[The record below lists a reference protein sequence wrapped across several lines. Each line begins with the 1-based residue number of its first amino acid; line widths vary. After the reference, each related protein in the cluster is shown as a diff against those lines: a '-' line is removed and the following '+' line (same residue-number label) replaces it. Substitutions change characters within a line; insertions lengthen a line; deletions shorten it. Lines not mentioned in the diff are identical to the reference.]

1 MLRVAQGRSRATLYV
16 ASCLPGT
23 CHALSRMRYAI
34 HPRSR
39 VVAVCRIIFGIY
51 CWYSTR
57 QPSARRRRV
66 TAAQQELSRIEA
78 GTPRHVHVILAAVSA
93 YKRTHAHT
101 TVACTNGTF
110 ARAAM
115 RAHACTDARTLT
127 QHTGTHARTH
137 ARTHAHVRT
146 LTRTR
151 CRRQRLFGKQPKGTV
166 RHDSFHSAALRCC
179 SCSGLSH

>member
-1 MLRVAQGRSRATLYV
+1 MLLWHSRLPAESGRAEPLRVAWSVLRVAQGRSRATSYV

-39 VVAVCRIIFGIY
+39 VVAVCRITFGIY
-51 CWYSTR
+51 YWYSTR

-93 YKRTHAHT
+93 YTRTPQWHAQTAHLRVQRCARTHVQMHAHSL
-101 TVACTNGTF
+101 N
-110 ARAAM
+110 
-115 RAHACTDARTLT
+115 T
-127 QHTGTHARTH
+127 QARTH
-137 ARTHAHVRT
+137 ARTRANTHTHT
-146 LTRTR
+146 MS
-151 CRRQRLFGKQPKGTV
+151 P
-166 RHDSFHSAALRCC
+166 SAFIW
-179 SCSGLSH
+179 